1 MWCIL
6 DTVGVLLLGGV
17 CLGTVV
23 RGAELLVALELG
35 GAVQCLV
42 SSFLRGWEVFP
53 LSDCDIGFFLCG
65 AVHYICGLGPTHE
78 AAIADANQQSG
89 YPDGIMTTAD
99 GEVTLRW
106 TTYEASPALA
116 ATVEAHGGDLPWTWT
131 RVGGARRACLPS
143 ER

>member
-1 MWCIL
+1 
-6 DTVGVLLLGGV
+6 LLKMIYRVTLPNGETLHTGHGPLADVWLNRHGGK
-17 CLGTVV
+17 
-23 RGAELLVALELG
+23 
-35 GAVQCLV
+35 LV
-42 SSFLRGWEVFP
+42 SHY
-53 LSDCDIGFFLCG
+53 I
-65 AVHYICGLGPTHE
+65 AVDQSGLICGLGPTHE

-131 RVGGARRACLPS
+131 RVGGARRACLPR
-143 ER
+143 ERQ

>member
-1 MWCIL
+1 MVDYNI
-6 DTVGVLLLGGV
+6 
-17 CLGTVV
+17 
-23 RGAELLVALELG
+23 
-35 GAVQCLV
+35 AVDQSGL
-42 SSFLRGWEVFP
+42 
-53 LSDCDIGFFLCG
+53 
-65 AVHYICGLGPTHE
+65 ICGLWPTHE

-131 RVGGARRACLPS
+131 RVGGARRACLPR
-143 ER
+143 ERQ

>member
-1 MWCIL
+1 
-6 DTVGVLLLGGV
+6 
-17 CLGTVV
+17 
-23 RGAELLVALELG
+23 
-35 GAVQCLV
+35 
-42 SSFLRGWEVFP
+42 
-53 LSDCDIGFFLCG
+53 
-65 AVHYICGLGPTHE
+65 HE

-131 RVGGARRACLPS
+131 SVGGARRACLPR
-143 ER
+143 ERQ

>member
-1 MWCIL
+1 MIYRVTLPNGETLHTGHGPLADVWL
-6 DTVGVLLLGGV
+6 NRHGGK
-17 CLGTVV
+17 
-23 RGAELLVALELG
+23 
-35 GAVQCLV
+35 LV
-42 SSFLRGWEVFP
+42 SHY
-53 LSDCDIGFFLCG
+53 I
-65 AVHYICGLGPTHE
+65 AVDQSGLICGLWPTHE

-131 RVGGARRACLPS
+131 RVGGARRACLPR
-143 ER
+143 ERQ